1 MKKKMVCCILAI
13 MLILSLSGVGVYAAG
28 VNQINVPIGSS
39 NEVTMIG
46 TIEPTVMSVTM
57 PSTVPFHMS
66 RSVQGDNKV
75 VSPRITVT
83 NNSSIPITLDVVQ
96 TKVDLSKLRSTTWS
110 NGQYVGENQIAIG
123 LQLEVQEN
131 QQPTNF
137 NQTKWLLENSSNPIN
152 IMSLNSY
159 ESSAM
164 YVVGALGNAVPE
176 NDSFRVSPIFVVRQ
190 AS

>member
-1 MKKKMVCCILAI
+1 MKKKVTCCILAI
-13 MLILSLSGVGVYAAG
+13 MLILGLSGVGVYAAS

-131 QQPTNF
+131 QQPTTF
-137 NQTKWLLENSSNPIN
+137 NQTKWLLENSSKPIN

-190 AS
+190 A

>member
-1 MKKKMVCCILAI
+1 MKKRMVCCILAV
-13 MLILSLSGVGVYAAG
+13 MLTLGLSGVGVYAAN
-28 VNQINVPIGSS
+28 VNQIDIPIGAS

-46 TIEPTVMSVTM
+46 TIEPTIMSVTM

-66 RSVQGDNKV
+66 RSVQGENKV
-75 VSPRITVT
+75 ISPRINVT

-96 TKVDLSKLRSTTWS
+96 TKVDLSKLRGTTWS

-123 LQLEVQEN
+123 LQLEAQEN
-131 QQPTNF
+131 QQPTTF
-137 NQTKWLLENSSNPIN
+137 QQTKWLLEKPSKPIN
-152 IMSLNSY
+152 IMSLNAY
-159 ESSAM
+159 ENSAM

-176 NDSFRVSPIFVVRQ
+176 DDSFRVSPIFVVRR